1 MRSLA
6 EILDPN
12 FRSKQ
17 QDRQLRIEIESA
29 KLQQK
34 GQTHYDQMS
43 LGYNKLNQDSRIHR
57 ENMNLGYDK
66 LRQENQIH
74 NSNIAQ
80 SDRHHSDKMGAL
92 SRQNDIREKQVN
104 SRIKL
109 DESRLLFDIQNALN
123 SRDATV
129 YTAHLQALTSI
140 KLAEMGHA
148 NAMEQLN
155 QNFRNQTALVSH
167 QAHTDFVK
175 SSNMLFVDRVN
186 SQLQRGNDLN
196 ASFAS
201 GLAEMMKAKANYTM
215 AYKLAEQQEKHR
227 ENERKH
233 EVTMAILKSNLD
245 RSGFTYEEI
254 LKFAIRLIDPT
265 YTTKEGDE
273 DFEQRVS
280 DWYQQAKKD
289 LQGMA

>member
-34 GQTHYDQMS
+34 GQTHYDQM
-43 LGYNKLNQDSRIHR
+43 
-57 ENMNLGYDK
+57 NLGYDK

-74 NSNIAQ
+74 NSSLAQ

-92 SRQNDIREKQVN
+92 SRQNDIREKQVD

-140 KLAEMGHA
+140 KLSQMGHA

-155 QNFRNQTALVSH
+155 QTFRNQTSLVSH
-167 QAHTDFVK
+167 QGHTDFVK
-175 SSNMLFVDRVN
+175 AGNMMVVDKFKAL
-186 SQLQRGNDLN
+186 LQRGNDLSS
-196 ASFAS
+196 AFSS
-201 GLAEMMKAKANYTM
+201 GLSEMMKIKATYVS

-265 YTTKEGDE
+265 YTIKEDDE

-280 DWYQQAKKD
+280 DWYQRAKKD